1 MKKDHLLK
9 MYKTVLFF
17 LLIST
22 IGCNKVVDLNII
34 PFDGTEEEGPALS
47 DDCKIKTLD
56 SSDGLTFTVEYDED
70 RPLSINGNLPSFDK
84 FLYRG
89 NLLTGAEL
97 SIDPNSQII
106 FTFDGK
112 GNLSRINFKGQ
123 DARGPFDY
131 PTTMTYDAKNRLT
144 ALSLSLPI
152 FNQPADVVLEYNEN
166 DNVTRILRKTDF
178 TDEVLL
184 VNHTFDD
191 KKSPFLDQRLG
202 QILSYFMVYT
212 LIQGDNNYTNFINK
226 NNVTSSTITNDNGKT
241 ELSTE
246 YTYNQNNYPTEADI
260 VKVFQGRIRQA
271 SASYTYHCD

>member
-1 MKKDHLLK
+1 
-9 MYKTVLFF
+9 MYKPLLFSI
-17 LLIST
+17 LIFSV
-22 IGCNKVVDLNII
+22 GCNKVVDLNII
-34 PFDGTEEEGPALS
+34 PFDGEDDQAVVIS
-47 DDCKIKTLD
+47 NDCKIKTLE
-56 SSDGLTFTVEYDED
+56 SSDGLTFAVEYDD
-70 RPLSINGNLPSFDK
+70 DKPLTIKGNLPSFDK
-84 FLYRG
+84 FLYNG
-89 NLLTGAEL
+89 NLLTGAQL
-97 SIDPNSQII
+97 SVDPSSQII

-112 GNLSRINFKGQ
+112 GNLSRINFKGS

-152 FNQPADVVLEYNEN
+152 FNQPADVELEYNAD
-166 DNVTRILRKTDF
+166 DNITKVVRKTDF
-178 TDEVLL
+178 FDETLL

-212 LIQGDNNYTNFINK
+212 LIQGDNNYTNFLNK

-246 YTYNQNNYPTEADI
+246 YTYDQNDYPTQADI

-271 SASYTYHCD
+271 SGSYTYKCN